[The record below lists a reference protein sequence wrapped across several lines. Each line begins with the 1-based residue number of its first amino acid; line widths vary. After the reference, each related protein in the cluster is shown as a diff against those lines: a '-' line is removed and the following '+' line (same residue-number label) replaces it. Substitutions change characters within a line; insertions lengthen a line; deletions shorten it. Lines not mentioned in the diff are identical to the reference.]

1 MLTLT
6 PDASAIVNDI
16 LAPLPEGTGLRI
28 STVGEEAANEAPA
41 FTLELCNGPAPD
53 DAIVEGGQVF
63 VSDDAAPEL
72 EDKVLDATMAEE
84 GVQFSLRQQDVC

>member
-28 STVGEEAANEAPA
+28 STASEEAGAPA
-41 FTLELCNGPAPD
+41 FALELCDGPAPD
-53 DAIVEGGQVF
+53 DSVIEGAPVF
-63 VSDDAAPEL
+63 VSDDAVPEL

-84 GVQFSLRQQDVC
+84 GVRFSLREQGATS